1 MPSPTLASDAK
12 SRVRPADASLLQT
25 QFLKVKDMKS
35 FKILF
40 AAVLGL
46 ACVAVQAAGVD
57 LAALVSP
64 ETAMSLTLAGAAL
77 STNFVQEGKVIQW
90 ANGGT
95 AKSAGDVVVIGKVLG
110 VALVDIGNGESGS
123 VALEGVF
130 TVPKVSAAV
139 IAQGEN
145 LTWDA
150 SAAAFDDNAATPAT
164 GDVTGGGAVA
174 WEAAGNAV
182 TSLKVKFTGVPGTV
196 A

>member
-1 MPSPTLASDAK
+1 
-12 SRVRPADASLLQT
+12 
-25 QFLKVKDMKS
+25 MKS

-90 ANGGT
+90 TNGGT

-174 WEAAGNAV
+174 WEAAGNTV